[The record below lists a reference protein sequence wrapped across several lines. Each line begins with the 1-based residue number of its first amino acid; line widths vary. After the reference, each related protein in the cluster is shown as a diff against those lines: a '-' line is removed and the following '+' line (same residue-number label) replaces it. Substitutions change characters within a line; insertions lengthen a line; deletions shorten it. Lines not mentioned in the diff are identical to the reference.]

1 MSVNKEEATVQ
12 WNVSNYWKL
21 CTDLARVVEFSFKRR
36 SDRKRT
42 GGKDGLRHRGQQDKG
57 KGCVSPWSPPCA
69 ALLLSGDWVKV
80 NIALLRTKRHCCHWH
95 CLDVPDAPE
104 LQSLGNYKGLDALY
118 QKWGKSQI
126 YIYFSL
132 YVYIYIE
139 MGSCLLLRLVLNY
152 SWPQAI
158 ILLASQSAE
167 IHICISYYVY
177 VIISYY
183 FYLTHQILLEGS
195 GITS

>member
-12 WNVSNYWKL
+12 WDVSNYWKL
-21 CTDLARVVEFSFKRR
+21 CIDLARVVEFSFKRN
-36 SDRKRT
+36 SGRKRT

-80 NIALLRTKRHCCHWH
+80 NIALLRTKRHCYHWH

-118 QKWGKSQI
+118 QKWGKSRI

-132 YVYIYIE
+132 YVYIYRE
-139 MGSCLLLRLVLNY
+139 RDGVLWPWTTPVLKQSS
-152 SWPQAI
+152 SWPPKVQRFI
-158 ILLASQSAE
+158 FIFL
-167 IHICISYYVY
+167 IMYYI
-177 VIISYY
+177 IISYY